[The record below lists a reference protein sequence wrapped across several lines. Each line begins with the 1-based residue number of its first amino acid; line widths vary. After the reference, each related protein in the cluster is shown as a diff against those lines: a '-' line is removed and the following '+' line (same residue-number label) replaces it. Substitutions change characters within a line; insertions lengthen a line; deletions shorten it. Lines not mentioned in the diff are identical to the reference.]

1 MELLYHFCD
10 ECQTLHKLYFK
21 ILKLFLMAA
30 ELMIPVICRHKK
42 SAHRALFL
50 YLSDFNQNALLYFAM
65 IAAARVRL
73 EKKVL
78 MLFIMNSCF

>member
-1 MELLYHFCD
+1 MALLYHFCD
-10 ECQTLHKLYFK
+10 ECQILYKLYFK
-21 ILKLFLMAA
+21 ILKLFLTTAG
-30 ELMIPVICRHKK
+30 LTITGDLQIIKK
-42 SAHRALFL
+42 RPSGAFL